1 MPVGAHVQPHPNIV
15 NQQQAQRNVH
25 AEHQLAQRR
34 SLKPNDRNM
43 PDGLEEITIGDG
55 VQQYKELR
63 EVERK
68 LDYAMMRKRL
78 EIGDSIHRMS
88 KRHKTIR
95 IWISNTA
102 ENQPWQERGLDADA
116 FDFGTGVDGTYR
128 VRIEGRV
135 LDDDLDDPI
144 TNDDE
149 EEDEESS
156 DMKSMAET
164 ADKAQKPEPRKRLS
178 HFFKG
183 ISIEFDKPTTVSPE
197 SAQIEWIKQ
206 PGGAEFDSLQ
216 FERKGDENTNVT
228 INLTRAETPE
238 RFRLS
243 KSLSDV
249 LDTDEE
255 DKSGAVLGIWDY
267 VKAMGLQEDEE
278 KRAVRCDDRL
288 KAVSLSTLLRN
299 HCLLFQV
306 FGNDTVSFPHI
317 PERLI
322 PHLLPLDPIKLPYT
336 IRVDPAYQTSPT
348 PTIYDIRVTVDDPL
362 QARMLAM
369 THNPAYPATL
379 RQISQ
384 LDDQLAIII
393 QALAHSKAKHSFY
406 KSMQGDPV
414 NFVKRWMSSQKR
426 DLEVILGEATRGG
439 GEDGNAP
446 EFQRGGSWGIWG
458 TQAVKEAVRYK
469 LAKDATPRR

>member
-34 SLKPNDRNM
+34 SRKPNDRNM
-43 PDGLEEITIGDG
+43 PDGLEEIIIGDG

-144 TNDDE
+144 ANDDE

-164 ADKAQKPEPRKRLS
+164 IDKAQKAEPRKRLS

-183 ISIEFDKPTTVSPE
+183 ISIDFDKPTTVSPE

-206 PGGAEFDSLQ
+206 PGSAEFDSLQ

-278 KRAVRCDDRL
+278 KRTVRCDDRL
-288 KAVSLSTLLRN
+288 KRVSLSTLLRT
-299 HCLLFQV
+299 HC
-306 FGNDTVSFPHI
+306 
-317 PERLI
+317 
-322 PHLLPLDPIKLPYT
+322 
-336 IRVDPAYQTSPT
+336 
-348 PTIYDIRVTVDDPL
+348 
-362 QARMLAM
+362 
-369 THNPAYPATL
+369 
-379 RQISQ
+379 
-384 LDDQLAIII
+384 
-393 QALAHSKAKHSFY
+393 
-406 KSMQGDPV
+406 
-414 NFVKRWMSSQKR
+414 
-426 DLEVILGEATRGG
+426 
-439 GEDGNAP
+439 
-446 EFQRGGSWGIWG
+446 
-458 TQAVKEAVRYK
+458 
-469 LAKDATPRR
+469 